1 MIDAARL
8 INALDEC
15 VAHLSRLKH
24 PVVSRLQPGLTDAEV
39 AQIEATLP
47 FTLTQELRVVY
58 RWRNGIPVEEGDILA
73 SLWFFPGF
81 YLPSLQYAR
90 QTFEERKLAKQWRR
104 GWFPLFEDGAGDFYI
119 VPCAPKKSVDKA
131 PVIGFIHGE
140 PEQLVEY
147 LDVTTMMETLAAC
160 YAQGAFFVNSD
171 GVLDIDD
178 DAQARIARRL
188 NPGVAEW
195 QR

>member
-1 MIDAARL
+1 MIDESRL
-8 INALDEC
+8 LKALDEC
-15 VAHLSRLKH
+15 IAHLARLGQ

-47 FTLTQELRVVY
+47 FRLTQELRAVY
-58 RWRNGIPVEEGDILA
+58 RWRNGIPVAEGDILGN
-73 SLWFFPGF
+73 LWFFPGF
-81 YLPSLQYAR
+81 YLPPLQYAR

-119 VPCAPKKSVDKA
+119 VPCPQKKTEDKA

-140 PEQLVEY
+140 PEQRVEY
-147 LDVTTMMETLAAC
+147 LDITTMVETIAAC
-160 YAQGAFFVNSD
+160 YAAGAFFVNSD
-171 GVLDIDD
+171 GILDIDD